1 MQRLRLSVVEGRIRY
16 LTPIHDAYDT
26 DATCMACSTFNMYG
40 KDLRDVG
47 MIRKWRVHKTRPRRN
62 QTGRGARP
70 WCQQTKKERKQEATI
85 SISNNG

>member
-40 KDLRDVG
+40 RDLRDVG
-47 MIRKWRVHKTRPRRN
+47 MVRKWRVHKTRPKGN
-62 QTGRGARP
+62 QN
-70 WCQQTKKERKQEATI
+70 RKGCETVVPTD
-85 SISNNG
+85 